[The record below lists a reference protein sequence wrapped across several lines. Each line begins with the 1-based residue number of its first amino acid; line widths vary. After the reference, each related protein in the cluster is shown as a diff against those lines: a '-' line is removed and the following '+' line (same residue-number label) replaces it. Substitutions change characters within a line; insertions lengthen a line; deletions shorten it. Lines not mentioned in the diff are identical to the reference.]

1 VRAVPVLKT
10 PDLAASMTFWTA
22 AEFSVNQ
29 YGDDFA
35 SAHHDRVELHLVL
48 ATPARDHDPGEAYL
62 HVRGVDVLH
71 DAWAAAG
78 LPVTDVRDQPWEM
91 REFNVV
97 DPVGE
102 QAIERVEIT
111 ALGSDSRLHGEWIV
125 GRDEHLG
132 PAAPAVTTG
141 AGIGVRL
148 IHAAR

>member
-1 VRAVPVLKT
+1 
-10 PDLAASMTFWTA
+10 M
-22 AEFSVNQ
+22 NQ

-78 LPVTDVRDQPWEM
+78 LPVTDVLDQPWEM

-97 DPVGE
+97 DPGGNVV
-102 QAIERVEIT
+102 R
-111 ALGSDSRLHGEWIV
+111 
-125 GRDEHLG
+125 
-132 PAAPAVTTG
+132 
-141 AGIGVRL
+141 IGQNV
-148 IHAAR
+148 